1 MSSDG
6 SDLQALSRF
15 VISNYLGEGS
25 FCCVVF
31 HCQECEQE
39 LDAPARLGGG
49 VVNCPSCDSDVA
61 IPEIGVRDVE
71 GDEQSPGVASVL
83 HFLASADESE
93 LSDNGMQS
101 GGPEARYRI
110 REELGRGGM
119 GSVSKA
125 EDLNVRREVAMK
137 RLSATSAGRPGA
149 VARFIEEAQITG
161 QLEHPGIAPV
171 YELGINGDGQVF
183 YTMKRIRGESLG
195 EVLRRLAHGEGQA
208 REDWPLA
215 RLLRVFVGI
224 CETVAYAHSRGVV
237 HRDLKPD
244 NIMLGEFGEVV
255 VVDWGV
261 AKIMGKTHSS
271 ERSAVPYVTSVR
283 QDDGS
288 EHLVTLSG
296 RIVGT
301 PQYMAPEQASGD
313 VAGTNERSDVFGL
326 GAILIEMLDLRT
338 PYPGGQSVEHLLAAV
353 RAGEIRIPSVSDR
366 TPDALQ
372 AVAERATR
380 RNPGDRYTSVG
391 EFKHDVEAFLN
402 GFATA
407 AERAGFFRQARLF
420 IRRHQAACAI
430 AFVGIVAILIGA
442 GISVLVNRAARLEA
456 ETNLQ
461 RYTDEQAR
469 RQTDRKQSVPALLA
483 TARDLMRA
491 EEWEDARRMADIA
504 QDFASDDAEVI
515 LMQGMLDFQK
525 GHFSRTETWL
535 QKYDGV
541 ESQSARQLA
550 AICGSLE
557 SLPRVDWP
565 LNEISASLNRLAY
578 PELAVGLL
586 TAREDRLAAW
596 QQILRD
602 AYGARGY
609 KLRFLEDGR
618 LEFRTELKGGPTDL
632 GALVGIPLDVI
643 HVGSAVKDLGVLA
656 RIPTLSEL
664 SCTKV
669 AAFSDLTALRS
680 LPLHTLDL
688 DQIRIPLDFSVLG
701 GMESLRRLAISSD
714 NDSVLRS
721 FSGLQLERLH
731 LFGDAKNRDLEPLI
745 GMPLRSLL
753 IRPSGFQVAA
763 LGAIKELP
771 LENLEIHLP
780 SDCSDLDFLPVSTLK
795 KLTVIGSSVE
805 NLDALS
811 NSVVEELELMNPT
824 SLGDLS
830 GLSGTSVRRLFYS
843 GRSCDPVGPVTLL
856 GNLPA
861 VESLHLIKCQP
872 TFFPEPRDLPK
883 LREIVTEWDLHL
895 ISGVLLAAVAREDW
909 MVADAEIERMREIC
923 QRNSAWSPL
932 LPEVDKAAAALERYR
947 GKRSGYLAGYLR
959 ATGSFDGRTF
969 AWVNLRYNRSGVRR
983 MISEMGA
990 RLAVIEN
997 AELQEWL
1004 LNGLLLPAQ
1013 APGAKSDEIWLGANR
1028 GADGNYRWNNGRA
1041 LTFTNWDHEEPNN
1054 KGGNESCLSMIFRN
1068 YGRDVRNGRWD
1079 DVAPDSQLT
1088 MLIEWDDP

>member
-1 MSSDG
+1 M
-6 SDLQALSRF
+6 
-15 VISNYLGEGS
+15 ISNYLGEGS
-25 FCCVVF
+25 FCCVIF

-61 IPEIGVRDVE
+61 IPGIGVRDVE

-83 HFLASADESE
+83 DFLASADEPDHSA
-93 LSDNGMQS
+93 NGMQT
-101 GGPEARYRI
+101 GGPEDRYRI
-110 REELGRGGM
+110 RGELGRGGM
-119 GSVSKA
+119 GAVSRA

-137 RLSATSAGRPGA
+137 RLTESSASRPES

-171 YELGINGDGQVF
+171 YELGIDADGQVF

-195 EVLRRLAHGEGQA
+195 EVLRRLAQGEGKA
-208 REDWPLA
+208 EEDWPLA

-261 AKIMGKTHSS
+261 AKIMGKTDSS
-271 ERSAVPYVTSVR
+271 EPSVVPYVTSVR

-296 RIVGT
+296 RVVGT

-313 VAGTNERSDVFGL
+313 VAGTDERSDVFGL

-338 PYPGGQSVEHLLAAV
+338 PYPGGQTVKHLLAAV

-372 AVAERATR
+372 AVVVRATR
-380 RNPGDRYTSVG
+380 FGPDERYASVG

-407 AERAGFFRQARLF
+407 AEQAGFFRQARLF
-420 IRRHQAACAI
+420 FQRHQAACSI
-430 AFVGIVAILIGA
+430 AFIGVVVILIGA
-442 GISVLVNRAARLEA
+442 GISVLVNRDARLEA

-461 RYTDEQAR
+461 RYSDEQAK
-469 RQTDRKQSVPALLA
+469 RQADRKQSVPALLA

-491 EEWEDARRMADIA
+491 EEWGDARRMVDIA

-525 GHFSRTETWL
+525 GDYARTGTWL

-578 PELAVGLL
+578 PELAVDLL

-602 AYGARGY
+602 AYGPRGY

-632 GALVGIPLDVI
+632 SALVGIPLDVI
-643 HVGSAVKDLGVLA
+643 HIGSAVKDLGVLTK
-656 RIPTLSEL
+656 IPTLSEL
-664 SCTKV
+664 SCSKV
-669 AAFSDLTALRS
+669 AAFSDLTAFRS

-688 DQIRIPLDFSVLG
+688 DQIRIPLDFSVLS
-701 GMESLRRLAISSD
+701 GMESLRRLAISSAD
-714 NDSVLRS
+714 ESVLRS
-721 FSGLQLERLH
+721 FSGMRLERLH

-771 LENLEIHLP
+771 LEDLEIHLP
-780 SDCSDLDFLPVSTLK
+780 SDCGDLDFLPVTTLK
-795 KLTVIGSSVE
+795 DLTIIGSSVK
-805 NLDALS
+805 NLGALS
-811 NSVVEELELMNPT
+811 NSVIEELELMNPT

-830 GLSGTSVRRLFYS
+830 GLSGTPVRRVFYS
-843 GRSCDPVGPVTLL
+843 GRSCNPVGPVTLL

-861 VESLHLIKCQP
+861 LESLHLIKCQP

-883 LREIVTEWDLHL
+883 LKEIVTEWDLHL
-895 ISGVLLAAVAREDW
+895 ISGELVATVAREDW
-909 MVADAEIERMREIC
+909 IAADAEIERMREIC
-923 QRNSAWSPL
+923 LGNPAWSVL
-932 LPEVDKAAAALERYR
+932 LPEVDKAAVALEQYR
-947 GKRSGYLAGYLR
+947 GKRSGYLAGYLQ

-969 AWVNLRYNRSGVRR
+969 AWLNLRYNRSGARR
-983 MISEMGA
+983 MVSEMGA
-990 RLAVIEN
+990 RLAVVEN

-1004 LNGLLLPAQ
+1004 LSGLLLPARTL
-1013 APGAKSDEIWLGANR
+1013 GAKSDEVWLGANK
-1028 GADGNYRWNNGRA
+1028 GVDGSYRWNNGRA
-1041 LTFTNWDHEEPNN
+1041 LTFTNWDHDEPNN
-1054 KGGNESCLSMIFRN
+1054 KGGSESCLSMIFRK
-1068 YGRDVRNGRWD
+1068 YGRDDRNGRWD

-1088 MLIEWDDP
+1088 MLIEWDKL